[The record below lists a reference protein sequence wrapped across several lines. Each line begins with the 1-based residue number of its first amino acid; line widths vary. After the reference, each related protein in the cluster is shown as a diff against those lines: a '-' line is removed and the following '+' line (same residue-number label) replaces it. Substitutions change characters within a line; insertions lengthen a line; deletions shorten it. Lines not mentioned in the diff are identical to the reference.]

1 MSRFALLC
9 TLSLLLLAGCGA
21 QAGAEIPEGLEWRA
35 QTLAGQE
42 DGALTAA
49 WEDWPAAADLPLLDV
64 TAQLEDG
71 TIVLTDHA
79 GGVSYTGSL
88 TRTED
93 TDPNAAIYDLAFSG
107 QPGGCAVYGV
117 TEHQD
122 GSRESALYL
131 TEAGQTMYLTA
142 PLPEG

>member
-1 MSRFALLC
+1 M
-9 TLSLLLLAGCGA
+9 
-21 QAGAEIPEGLEWRA
+21 
-35 QTLAGQE
+35 
-42 DGALTAA
+42 
-49 WEDWPAAADLPLLDV
+49 

-131 TEAGQTMYLTA
+131 TAAGQTMYLTA